1 MKSVYSAILLFV
13 LAAGMAAADSP
24 KSSDE
29 FWDGDKDAHFGNV
42 FNWRHGMHSLFSNQV
57 PYISVDYGFAQSSIH
72 EDAFAGSISD
82 GGLISL
88 KFGHKSIRTENKEVG
103 IHSLHDSYVFLERL
117 DKELYKKDNSNTK
130 IDASIWGGGLG
141 WRNGYGYRI
150 ASNGFLMFTHA
161 DEFSWTRTDF
171 KNKQNLGQFD
181 TISRAY
187 LDVLSD
193 GIRFG
198 NAFEAGIELQPIRNL
213 SFNFAFRR
221 EAIMPRMMFW
231 YWCLNYGIEQAAQ
244 GIVHSFTN
252 EIMKSSPAVAPV
264 VQFVLSNAMAYGMY
278 ELRKK
283 NMNWPTSTA
292 PAFVIDNYKLGLS
305 FNF

>member
-1 MKSVYSAILLFV
+1 MKSVYSAILLLV
-13 LAAGMAAADSP
+13 LAVGAAFADGQ
-24 KSSDE
+24 KSSDD
-29 FWDGDKDAHFGNV
+29 FWDGDKDAHFGNI
-42 FNWRHGMHSLFSNQV
+42 FNWQHGMHSLFSHHT
-57 PYISVDYGFAQSSIH
+57 PYISVDYGFAKSSIH

-82 GGLISL
+82 CGVISL
-88 KFGHKSIRTENKEVG
+88 KFGHKNTKVLNKEAG
-103 IHSLHDSYVFLERL
+103 ILSLYDNYMFLERL

-150 ASNGFLMFTHA
+150 ASDGFIMLTHA
-161 DEFSWTRTDF
+161 DEFSWSRTDF
-171 KNKQNLGQFD
+171 KNKQNLSQFD
-181 TISRAY
+181 TTSREY
-187 LDVLSD
+187 LDVLAD

-198 NAFEAGIELQPIRNL
+198 NAFEAGLELQPIKNL
-213 SFNFAFRR
+213 SFKFSFRR

-231 YWCLNYGIEQAAQ
+231 YWCLNYGIEQTAQ
-244 GIVHSFTN
+244 GIVHSFTH
-252 EIMKSSPAVAPV
+252 EVMKNSPAAAPI

-283 NMNWPTSTA
+283 NMNWPTTTV
-292 PAFVIDNYKLGLS
+292 PAFVIDSYKIGLS